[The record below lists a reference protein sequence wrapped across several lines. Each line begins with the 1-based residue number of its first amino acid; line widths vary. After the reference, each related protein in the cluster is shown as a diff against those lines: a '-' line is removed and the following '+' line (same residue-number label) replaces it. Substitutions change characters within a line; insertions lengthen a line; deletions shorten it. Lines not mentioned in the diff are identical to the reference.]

1 MTGLVKSPCIR
12 VCKINKKSNCCMGCG
27 RSIDQIT
34 NWINYDQEKRRMIIY
49 LIKNNLRKKFK

>member
-12 VCKINKKSNCCMGCG
+12 VCKINEKSNCCIGCG

-34 NWINYDQEKRRMIIY
+34 NWINYDQEK
-49 LIKNNLRKKFK
+49 KE